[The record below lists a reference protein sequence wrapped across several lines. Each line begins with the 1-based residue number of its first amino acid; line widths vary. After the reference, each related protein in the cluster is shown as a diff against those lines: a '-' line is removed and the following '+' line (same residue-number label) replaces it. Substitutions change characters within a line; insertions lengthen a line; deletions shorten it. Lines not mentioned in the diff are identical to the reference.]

1 MINLHAVRQPVC
13 GRFSQLYEGAL
24 LVVTTPSAPG
34 GVTVGDTAGPTPV
47 RRDPRRLVGA
57 LAAAWLLPVLL
68 HSVGLDVL
76 LLPALLLFVA
86 SLLRTGGVLLDRLV
100 AAGVVLTGA
109 VLSFGLLFSLW
120 PWGLAPVPTGGV
132 LLSAVALAGWTA
144 GREPRLP
151 LRARWA
157 DLLVLGVGGL
167 VWHYLS
173 HPLIGKS
180 AADRLGYF
188 ATAEDRFGHFSY
200 FDGIRHVGGY
210 AFLHQEAARTYMMT
224 PAEAVYPQGSHFL
237 LAWIDALVRGTT
249 DPGSAVGAMNRYL
262 FYVLACYTLLC
273 TLLVWGARYLG
284 GPRLRGWRTAAV
296 CGSVA
301 ALVLASNDV
310 DLIGHGF
317 DSMIVGLMFLAA
329 VLPLLI
335 RASMGRGD
343 FLVIAVTG
351 LVMVTY
357 AYNLYGVFVGF
368 AVLGALLVHRRRLGG
383 RWSYGLL
390 VLGLGLAGLPS
401 AVSVLSKLDV
411 ASTANLAGPMVG
423 ADRVLLIGAGLLAL
437 LAALAPSNRRTAVG
451 RSLQVVLLGSGL
463 AIGGFGWWQ
472 LHTIGYYSYYFE
484 KMAAA
489 GIVVALLGL
498 GALGSVIRTG
508 TTVPRSSPRPAR
520 WRAFGADAALSGLA
534 LAAALSL
541 FAGVQWGV
549 LTAWNKPAAW
559 YSNPLVAWGKG
570 DARTD
575 IAPMAE
581 MLAGRDLA
589 RAGDGPVI
597 ALYSNDGYQN
607 LRSTFVAE
615 LMEHRGAEMLVLYG
629 TLNVKLGAD
638 PVPEAQY
645 QESMDK
651 LRAMVSQL
659 GAEPTLLVAD
669 KNVADRV
676 RADLSAH
683 QLPATVLHA
692 SLG

>member
-1 MINLHAVRQPVC
+1 MANTL
-13 GRFSQLYEGAL
+13 
-24 LVVTTPSAPG
+24 SAPCG
-34 GVTVGDTAGPTPV
+34 AVGDGAAAGPRSV
-47 RRDPRRLVGA
+47 RRDPRRLALA

-68 HSVGLDVL
+68 HLVRSDVL
-76 LLPALLLFVA
+76 LLPVLLLFIA

-109 VLSFGLLFSLW
+109 VLSLGLLFSLW

-132 LLSAVALAGWTA
+132 LLSAAALAGWTA
-144 GREPRLP
+144 RREPRLP

-173 HPLIGKS
+173 HPLAGKAS
-180 AADRLGYF
+180 VARLGYF

-224 PAEAVYPQGSHFL
+224 PAEGVYPQGSHFL
-237 LAWIDALVRGTT
+237 LAWIDALVRGTA
-249 DPGSAVGAMNRYL
+249 DPDGAVGAMNRYL
-262 FYVLACYTLLC
+262 FYVLAGYTLLC
-273 TLLVWGARYLG
+273 TLLVWGARHIG

-310 DLIGHGF
+310 ELIVHGF
-317 DSMIVGLMFLAA
+317 DSMIIGLMFLAA
-329 VLPLLI
+329 VLPLLV
-335 RASMGRGD
+335 RAAAGRGD

-357 AYNLYGVFVGF
+357 TYNLYGAFVGV

-383 RWSYGLL
+383 WWSYGLL
-390 VLGLGLAGLPS
+390 ALGLALAGLPS

-437 LAALAPSNRRTAVG
+437 LAAVVPANRRTAAG

-463 AIGGFGWWQ
+463 AVGGFGWWQ

-484 KMAAA
+484 KTAAA
-489 GIVVALLGL
+489 GIVVALIGL

-508 TTVPRSSPRPAR
+508 APVPRSSPRPVR
-520 WRAFGADAALSGLA
+520 LRALGADAALSGLA

-559 YSNPLVAWGKG
+559 YSNPLVAWSKG
-570 DARTD
+570 GARTD

-581 MLAGRDLA
+581 TLVDRDLA

-597 ALYSNDGYQN
+597 ALYSDDGYQN

-615 LMEHRGAEMLVLYG
+615 LLEHRGGEMVVLYG
-629 TLNVKLGAD
+629 ILDVKLGAA

-651 LRAMVSQL
+651 LRTTVSRL
-659 GAEPTLLVAD
+659 GAAPTLLVAD
-669 KNVADRV
+669 ENVADRV

-683 QLPATVLHA
+683 HLPATVLHA